1 MHSPQQ
7 LILRPDV
14 DGKHLGKHLLVLLSL
29 AITCKTNK
37 KNWTWCNYLQIAAV
51 VVSKVIYRNRLY
63 LCQIQ
68 EKGKASLVW
77 TKIFLCIQFQIRST
91 TETRL
96 QRKLNDRKS
105 RSLFAEF
112 QNRNIL
118 WVSHCWHDLHIFCS
132 QDNHFAKLPSLFS
145 FQPFIFILLLLPSD
159 SFRPSTVLL
168 VPSLEL
174 DCPTTW
180 NNLDKYVWQLEQ
192 IYFTF

>member
-77 TKIFLCIQFQIRST
+77 TKIFLCIQFFMQSIIS
-91 TETRL
+91 
-96 QRKLNDRKS
+96 S
-105 RSLFAEF
+105 IS
-112 QNRNIL
+112 
-118 WVSHCWHDLHIFCS
+118 W
-132 QDNHFAKLPSLFS
+132 PLFS
-145 FQPFIFILLLLPSD
+145 LLSKRMQRTISQAILALWSSALRNLKIPWTSKSSCD
-159 SFRPSTVLL
+159 FSITNKVNVASSRHHMRTICS
-168 VPSLEL
+168 SHMKY
-174 DCPTTW
+174 TT
-180 NNLDKYVWQLEQ
+180 
-192 IYFTF
+192 I